1 MIADPL
7 FHFFAITQTLGKDQ
21 KVVRIRTTQGLQTEL
36 TKMFEQQ
43 AEEFLDRDAEEI
55 AFDGGYKVD
64 DHEIFVIDKFP
75 LSDDLASASK
85 TPNQF
90 EDIVLDSETTPSI
103 KSILAA
109 SYDRTDNK
117 PTVYFQAFSRSQLIA
132 QKRFAISLHAKS
144 TFEKL
149 NKEVLILGTNLAA
162 VFKDGKLYFR
172 SFALINRFLD
182 VKEYFKEATNEEI
195 LEVVGHAVLLAE
207 DTDKLTKLADS
218 WMRKRFAAL
227 QSSGILGQITAR
239 KTANKAK
246 KYGFELEIKKKD
258 GKDAIVF
265 PSDKKKA
272 KQLLTFLN
280 EGFYQGELTDRLYQT
295 NSQRVLPKAD

>member
-1 MIADPL
+1 MSADSL
-7 FHFFAITQTLGKDQ
+7 FHFFAITQTSGKDH
-21 KVVRIRTTQGLQTEL
+21 KVLRIRTTQSLQADL
-36 TKMFEQQ
+36 TKLFEQQ
-43 AEEFLDRDAEEI
+43 AEDFLDRDAEEI

-75 LSDDLASASK
+75 LSDDLVSASK

-90 EDIVLDSETTPSI
+90 EDIVLDSASTASI

-109 SYDRTDNK
+109 SYDRKDNK
-117 PTVYFQAFSRSQLIA
+117 PTLHFQAFSRSQLLVKSRLTI
-132 QKRFAISLHAKS
+132 LHSSA
-144 TFEKL
+144 TFHRLQE
-149 NKEVLILGTNLAA
+149 EGMTLGTSLAA
-162 VFKDGKLYFR
+162 IFRDGKLYFR

-182 VKEYFKEATNEEI
+182 VKEYFKEATDEEI
-195 LEVVGHAVLLAE
+195 LEVVGHSVLLAE
-207 DTDKLTKLADS
+207 DTGKLTALADS

-227 QSSGILGQITAR
+227 QSSGILDQITAR
-239 KTANKAK
+239 KTANKAE
-246 KYGFELEIKKKD
+246 KYGVTIQVKKKD
-258 GKDAIVF
+258 GKDAILF

-295 NSQRVLPKAD
+295 NSQRILRSE

>member
-1 MIADPL
+1 M
-7 FHFFAITQTLGKDQ
+7 
-21 KVVRIRTTQGLQTEL
+21 RIRTTQSLQTDL
-36 TKMFEQQ
+36 TKLFEQQ
-43 AEEFLDRDAEEI
+43 AEDFIDRDAEEI
-55 AFDGGYKVD
+55 AFDGSYKVD
-64 DHEIFVIDKFP
+64 DHEIFVIDNFP
-75 LSDDLASASK
+75 LGNSLSSASK
-85 TPNQF
+85 HPNQF
-90 EDIVLDSETTPSI
+90 EDIALDSETTPSI

-109 SYDRTDNK
+109 AHDRNDDK
-117 PTVYFQAFSRSQLIA
+117 PTVYFQAFSRTQLLVKSRLTI
-132 QKRFAISLHAKS
+132 LHSSA
-144 TFEKL
+144 TFHRL
-149 NKEVLILGTNLAA
+149 KEEGLTLGTSLAA
-162 VFKDGKLYFR
+162 IFRDGRLYFR

-182 VKEYFKEATNEEI
+182 VKEYFKEATDEEI
-195 LEVVGHAVLLAE
+195 LEVVGHSVLLAE

-227 QSSGILGQITAR
+227 QTSGILDQITAR

-246 KYGFELEIKKKD
+246 KYGFELDIKKKD
-258 GKDAIVF
+258 SKDAIVF

>member
-1 MIADPL
+1 MSADSL
-7 FHFFAITQTLGKDQ
+7 FHFFAITQTSGKDH
-21 KVVRIRTTQGLQTEL
+21 KVLRIRTTQSLQADL
-36 TKMFEQQ
+36 TKLFEQQ
-43 AEEFLDRDAEEI
+43 AEDFLDRDAEEI

-75 LSDDLASASK
+75 LSDDLVSASK

-90 EDIVLDSETTPSI
+90 EDIVLDSALTASI

-109 SYDRTDNK
+109 SYDRKDNK
-117 PTVYFQAFSRSQLIA
+117 PTLYFQAFSRSQLLV
-132 QKRFAISLHAKS
+132 KSRFTILHSSA
-144 TFEKL
+144 TFHRLQE
-149 NKEVLILGTNLAA
+149 EGMTLGTSLAA
-162 VFKDGKLYFR
+162 IFRDGKLYFR

-182 VKEYFKEATNEEI
+182 VKEYFKEATDEEI
-195 LEVVGHAVLLAE
+195 LEVVGHSVLLAE
-207 DTDKLTKLADS
+207 DTGKLTALADS

-227 QSSGILGQITAR
+227 QSSGILDQITAR
-239 KTANKAK
+239 KTANKAE
-246 KYGFELEIKKKD
+246 KYGVTIQVKKKD
-258 GKDAIVF
+258 GKDAILF

-295 NSQRVLPKAD
+295 NSQRILRSE

>member
-1 MIADPL
+1 MVADPL
-7 FHFFAITQTLGKDQ
+7 FHFFAITQTSGKDQ
-21 KVVRIRTTQGLQTEL
+21 KVVRIRTTQPLQAEL
-36 TKMFEQQ
+36 TKLFEQQ
-43 AEEFLDRDAEEI
+43 AEDFLDRDAEEI

-64 DHEIFVIDKFP
+64 DHEIFVIDNFP
-75 LSDDLASASK
+75 LGDNLATASK
-85 TPNQF
+85 NPNQF

-109 SYDRTDNK
+109 SYDRKDNK
-117 PTVYFQAFSRSQLIA
+117 PTVYFQAFSRSQLLVKSRLTI
-132 QKRFAISLHAKS
+132 LHSSA
-144 TFEKL
+144 TFHKL
-149 NKEVLILGTNLAA
+149 QEEGLTLGTSLAA
-162 VFKDGKLYFR
+162 IFRDGKLYFR

-182 VKEYFKEATNEEI
+182 VKDYFKEATDEEI